1 MMAILPLNIVQLTM
15 REGTLSLRQPMRVQ
29 VPVDPNLMSN
39 LREFLN
45 QEQAETVFFHAKNP
59 QQNIRAE
66 LSETDF
72 RWMEKS
78 PYGTQSFL
86 FSFETKALLYNNQPA
101 ESSFCLAFSKK
112 LEDFARD
119 LKNDKLRIFI
129 KPKGGTL

>member
-1 MMAILPLNIVQLTM
+1 MMDILPLNIVQLTM

-29 VPVDPNLMSN
+29 VPVDPDLMSN

-86 FSFETKALLYNNQPA
+86 FSFETKVLLYNNQPA
-101 ESSFCLAFSKK
+101 ESSFLMAFSKK